1 VRLSGIALEQFEFRE
16 SAFKG
21 AQMNITE
28 EHRKYMVTL
37 FKSLANPVRLQIL
50 EHLRKR
56 PWYVCELA
64 VEIGIDKSIVSKYLL
79 QMRQAGLV
87 DYQKQG
93 NQVEYRLLASCIARL
108 ADCALEEVIAY
119 QNRFLDLPAEKVSC
133 EA

>member
-1 VRLSGIALEQFEFRE
+1 
-16 SAFKG
+16 
-21 AQMNITE
+21 MNITE
-28 EHRKYMVTL
+28 EHRKQMVIL
-37 FKSLANPVRLQIL
+37 FKSLANPVRLRIL

-79 QMRQAGLV
+79 QMRQAGIV

-93 NQVEYRLLASCIARL
+93 NQVEYRLLAFCIARL
-108 ADCALEEVIAY
+108 ADCVLEEVIAY

-133 EA
+133 EP